1 MFWITCLYAL
11 VYIVIGVE
19 KIKMLNFGVIEFG
32 SKKWKIEFPKQK
44 CKDLIHEKDTR
55 RKK

>member
-1 MFWITCLYAL
+1 
-11 VYIVIGVE
+11 VIGVE